1 MAMGRRGRDAAERAI
16 ACSRPFTNST
26 GSLTGSR
33 GSTRDLGHLSSH
45 RDRDRIKELLGR
57 ATYVVW
63 SYATP
68 IGFEV
73 ENGEGTITR
82 YYVDEPHSAT
92 TSNHQ
97 AILRVSWGEFEVI
110 GEGPWTRAVQPR
122 ARRASRER
130 RHAQLPRP
138 AFETVRD
145 EVRQGLASWR
155 AEAARLDPV
164 QDAEDG
170 GYALGGP
177 MDGYPD
183 RAAYLLDPRLSD
195 PNWTP
200 FGEGRNNL
208 PPGADNRDFLRVQAE
223 QEEKGPWT
231 P

>member
-33 GSTRDLGHLSSH
+33 GSTRDLGHLNSH

-73 ENGEGTITR
+73 ENDEGTITR

-130 RHAQLPRP
+130 RHAQVRSSS
-138 AFETVRD
+138 AFPPDILSREPLGSPSRTV
-145 EVRQGLASWR
+145 AS
-155 AEAARLDPV
+155 
-164 QDAEDG
+164 
-170 GYALGGP
+170 GP
-177 MDGYPD
+177 PD